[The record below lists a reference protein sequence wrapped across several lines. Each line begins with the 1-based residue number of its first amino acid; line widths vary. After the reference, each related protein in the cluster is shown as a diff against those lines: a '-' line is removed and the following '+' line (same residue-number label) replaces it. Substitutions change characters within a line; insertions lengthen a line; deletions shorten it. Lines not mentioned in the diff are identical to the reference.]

1 MNSIQPILDRVLAG
15 ERMTVEECT
24 TLLESHDI
32 ARMGVA
38 ADEIRARRH
47 PGNVVTYIIDRNIN
61 YTNVC
66 NVVCTFCAFYRR
78 PGAPDTY
85 VRTFD
90 EICQKIDE
98 TIALGGTGVLMQGG
112 LHPDFGL
119 EWYEDLLR
127 SLRAKY
133 PGFQLHCFSP
143 PEIHNLHLITK
154 LDYET
159 IMARLKEAGL
169 YSLPGGGAEILDD
182 EVRKRVSTKCTTDEW
197 LDVMRAVHRVG
208 LRSTATMM
216 FGIGDRLEH
225 RVRHLQRIR
234 DLQDE
239 TGGFTAFIPW
249 TFQREN
255 TALGRRIKDEP
266 TGVDYLKML
275 AVSRLFLDN
284 IENFQSSWLTQG
296 LRLGQVALRYGA
308 NDMGS
313 IMIEENVVSA
323 AGAHN
328 RADEQMLQFLIR
340 EAGFIPQ
347 QRDILYQ
354 HVIGT
359 SGDAETGRRG
369 DEEIRNTEMQGRVYL
384 RLVPYLPSQSP
395 RPGLPVPA
403 FHLGAAPM
411 RIELLRVFLFGHHAT
426 EIKNLQSNARIQI
439 QHSNRFRNG
448 RTHVLFAAY
457 QDNRLDQTR
466 KRATHVAIEIARH
479 ERGDRVLRS
488 RLMTGGV
495 KMGNESIGNA
505 TIVIKERATSVVANA
520 SFARHNVVERRAKNR
535 RLQQSIKRGA
545 RHSGPPVHRVVPGGR
560 VENHRVDQFRMF
572 VRDAHGIRRPK

>member
-1 MNSIQPILDRVLAG
+1 MMSASPEIQALL
-15 ERMTVEECT
+15 ERTLEGKRMSVDECT
-24 TLLESHDI
+24 TLLDSYDVAGI
-32 ARMGVA
+32 GAA
-38 ADEIRARRH
+38 ADEIRRRRH
-47 PGNVVTYIIDRNIN
+47 PDNIVTYIIDRNIN

-90 EICQKIDE
+90 EICAKIDE
-98 TIALGGTGVLMQGG
+98 TIELGGTGVLMQGG
-112 LHPDFGL
+112 LHPDFGI

-143 PEIHNLHLITK
+143 PEIHNIHLISK

-159 IMARLKEAGL
+159 IMGRLKEAGL

-182 EVRKRVSTKCTTDEW
+182 EVRKRVATKCTTDEW
-197 LDVMRAVHRVG
+197 LAVMRAVHRVG

-216 FGIGDRLEH
+216 FGIGDGVAH

-266 TGVDYLKML
+266 TGVDYLKVL

-284 IENFQSSWLTQG
+284 VENIQASWLTQG
-296 LRLGQVALRYGA
+296 LKLGQVALRFGA

-323 AGAHN
+323 AGAHF
-328 RADEQMLQFLIR
+328 RADEKTLRQQIR
-340 EAGFIPQ
+340 AAGFRPQ
-347 QRDILYQ
+347 QRDILYR
-354 HVIGT
+354 HVQREGV
-359 SGDAETGRRG
+359 SEQDA
-369 DEEIRNTEMQGRVYL
+369 DDSAAL
-384 RLVPYLPSQSP
+384 RELTV
-395 RPGLPVPA
+395 A
-403 FHLGAAPM
+403 FA
-411 RIELLRVFLFGHHAT
+411 
-426 EIKNLQSNARIQI
+426 
-439 QHSNRFRNG
+439 
-448 RTHVLFAAY
+448 
-457 QDNRLDQTR
+457 
-466 KRATHVAIEIARH
+466 
-479 ERGDRVLRS
+479 
-488 RLMTGGV
+488 
-495 KMGNESIGNA
+495 
-505 TIVIKERATSVVANA
+505 
-520 SFARHNVVERRAKNR
+520 
-535 RLQQSIKRGA
+535 
-545 RHSGPPVHRVVPGGR
+545 
-560 VENHRVDQFRMF
+560 
-572 VRDAHGIRRPK
+572 